1 MNRAAAAAPDPI
13 TGTTMQETPP
23 LSSDT
28 LPAAAAGRDGRF
40 IYIAAPWT
48 PVGGGMYKVT
58 DYLVQS
64 QSAQR
69 HEGCAQL
76 RPLDSR
82 GARGP
87 AYSMWVLF
95 TALAKMLQARLGGR
109 LAGVHVNV
117 GERLSFVRKGAI
129 VAWSRALGVPVVLHL
144 HAQMQRFY
152 RGLPGPLRALARRVF
167 RLADVVV
174 VIGPAARRFV
184 IEELEVPAQRVEI
197 VINGVPAAI
206 RARRTT
212 QPDGVQ
218 RAVFLGNLG
227 QRKGV
232 DDLLQALARP
242 GFDRERLRVTIAGG
256 GDVDGY
262 RAQARQLGIDGFVR
276 LPGWCGQEETAALLA
291 DADVLVLP
299 SYDEVLPLVILE
311 ALANGV
317 AVVCTRV
324 GEIPSLLTDRVDAL
338 YVDPGDVDGLAA
350 ALQQVL
356 GDAQLRETLEHNGHA
371 LYQRQFALPRFFA
384 GIARVHRRAF
394 GTAARHRDAGGTEA
408 AP

>member
-1 MNRAAAAAPDPI
+1 
-13 TGTTMQETPP
+13 MQETPP
-23 LSSDT
+23 FSSDT

-64 QSAQR
+64 QAAQR
-69 HEGCAQL
+69 HDGCAQL

-87 AYSMWVLF
+87 AYSMWVLL
-95 TALAKMLQARLGGR
+95 TALAKMLRGRLGGR

-117 GERLSFVRKGAI
+117 GERLSLVRKGSI
-129 VAWSRALGVPVVLHL
+129 VAWARALGVPVVLHL

-152 RGLPGPLRALARRVF
+152 RGLPAPLRAMARWVF
-167 RLADVVV
+167 GLADAVI

-184 IEELEVPAQRVEI
+184 IEELEVPAERVEI
-197 VINGVPAAI
+197 VINGVPGATRPRRAA
-206 RARRTT
+206 
-212 QPDGVQ
+212 QPDGLQ
-218 RAVFLGNLG
+218 RVMFLGNLG
-227 QRKGV
+227 PRKGV

-242 GFDRERLRVTIAGG
+242 GFDRGRLRATIAGG

-262 RAQARQLGIDGFVR
+262 RAQARQLGIDGFVQ
-276 LPGWCGQEETAALLA
+276 LPGWCGQEQTAALLA

-338 YVDPGDVDGLAA
+338 YVEPGDVDGLAA
-350 ALQQVL
+350 TLQQVL

-371 LYQRQFALPRFFA
+371 LYQRQFSLPKFFA
-384 GIARVHRRAF
+384 RIARIHRRAF
-394 GTAARHRDAGGTEA
+394 GIAARHRDAGGTEA
-408 AP
+408 AR